1 MNLCSVDDLSDEQIR
16 ALLDQAEIYAQ
27 DPKAH
32 RGVLEGHVIA
42 TAFFEPST
50 RTRLS
55 FEAAALRLGAG
66 VIGFSDGQNT
76 SAAKGETLADSSR
89 VLGGYAD
96 ALVIRHP
103 EKGAAHVAAQHAGI
117 PVINAGDGAGEHPT
131 QTLLDLF
138 TMRRNLGELR
148 GRTVAVLGDLRYGRT
163 VHSLVPALHRL
174 GAKAVQVPAPGLEFP
189 TDIADIPTVSLDE
202 AAATCDVLYVTRVQK
217 ERMSE
222 APSQP
227 IMLDRALLERTQ
239 SKAIVM
245 HPLPR
250 VDELNVDLDAH
261 PAAKYFEQARNGVP
275 VRMAVLAHLLGVS
288 P

>member
-1 MNLCSVDDLSDEQIR
+1 MNLCSVHDLSDEDIR
-16 ALLDQAEIYAQ
+16 SILDQAERYAA
-27 DPKAH
+27 DPRAH
-32 RGVLEGHVIA
+32 QGVLDGYVVA

-66 VIGFSDGQNT
+66 VIGFADGQNT
-76 SAAKGETLADSSR
+76 SAAKGETLEDSAR

-96 ALVIRHP
+96 LLVLRHP
-103 EKGAAHVAAQHAGI
+103 EEGAAKRAAKTAGI
-117 PVINAGDGAGEHPT
+117 PVVNAGDGAGEHPT

-138 TMRRNLGELR
+138 TMRRNLGSLQ
-148 GRTVAVLGDLRYGRT
+148 GRKVAILGDLRYGRT

-174 GAKAVQVPAPGLEFP
+174 GAAVVQVPAPGLEFP
-189 TDIADIPTVSLDE
+189 SQIAELEAVSLDE
-202 AAATCDVLYVTRVQK
+202 AASSCDVLYVTRVQK

-222 APSQP
+222 APEHP
-227 IMLDRALLERTQ
+227 IVLDRALLERTG

-250 VDELNVDLDAH
+250 VDEVNVDLDDH

-288 P
+288 S

>member
-1 MNLCSVDDLSDEQIR
+1 MNLCSVDDLSDDEIR
-16 ALLDQAEIYAQ
+16 HILDEAERYAA
-27 DPKAH
+27 DPKGH
-32 RGVLEGHVIA
+32 RGTLDGHVIA

-76 SAAKGETLADSSR
+76 SAAKGETLEDSAR

-96 ALVIRHP
+96 LLVLRHP
-103 EKGAAHVAAQHAGI
+103 EEGAARRAAAHAGI
-117 PVINAGDGAGEHPT
+117 PVVNAGDGAGEHPT

-138 TMRRNLGELR
+138 TIRRSLGYLK
-148 GRTVAVLGDLRYGRT
+148 GQKVAVLGDLRYGRT
-163 VHSLVPALHRL
+163 VHSLVPALNRL
-174 GAKAVQVPAPGLEFP
+174 GASVVQVPAPGLEFP
-189 TDIADIPTVSLDE
+189 ASIADVPETSLDE

-217 ERMSE
+217 ERMTE
-222 APSQP
+222 PPKEP
-227 IMLDRALLERTQ
+227 IVIDRALLERTQ

-250 VDELNVDLDAH
+250 VDEVNVDLDDH

-275 VRMAVLAHLLGVS
+275 VRMAVLAHLLGDS